1 MGGEGLSRQTIAAI
15 IPAAGQSRRM
25 GQPKLLLPWGGTT
38 VLGQV
43 VASFGEAGLGAI
55 VVVSGAEREKVE
67 GLAAGLAGK
76 YPVQCVHN
84 AAYPT
89 GEMLSSLQC
98 GLAALGPEFEAA
110 LIGLGDQ
117 PQIEPETVRRI
128 LDAYEYS
135 KARIVVPS
143 YHMRRG
149 HPWLVQ
155 RSLWD
160 EIRALQAPLTLR
172 DYLNTHAGEIAY
184 VAVETASVLED
195 LDSPEDYRHH
205 P

>member
-1 MGGEGLSRQTIAAI
+1 MNSQRVAAI

-25 GQPKLLLPWGGTT
+25 GQPKLLLPWGQTT

-43 VASFGEAGLGAI
+43 VGTFGEAGLGAI
-55 VVVSGAEREKVE
+55 VIVTGAEREEVDE
-67 GLAAGLAGK
+67 LAAGLAEK
-76 YPVQCVHN
+76 YPVRCVHN

-89 GEMLSSLQC
+89 GGMLSSLQC
-98 GLAALGPEFEAA
+98 GLAALGQEFEAA

-117 PQIEPETVRRI
+117 PQMESGTVRSI
-128 LDAYEYS
+128 LKAYETS
-135 KARIVVPS
+135 KAGIIVPS
-143 YHMRRG
+143 YRMRRG

-172 DYLNTHAGEIAY
+172 DFLNTHSDKIEY
-184 VAVETASVLED
+184 VPVGTPSILKD
-195 LDSPEDYRHH
+195 LDTPEDYACH